1 MLNMQNSIIFLIV
14 FTLFS
19 YIIISPPSLH
29 EKILYFS
36 YCPDYQHNIF
46 SCPKN
51 HNIQYSKDIFK
62 VFPKE
67 QLVIF
72 KDLRELKS
80 CIVFDKNN
88 WKCLNEMMKDGVY
101 IDVLSSSLNEKNEI
115 TSLPIHSQ
123 ITVSDYYLKKIYS
136 LISSSE

>member
-1 MLNMQNSIIFLIV
+1 MQNSIIFLIA

-19 YIIISPPSLH
+19 YIIISPPSLQ

-36 YCPDYQHNIF
+36 YCPDYQHNIY

-88 WKCLNEMMKDGVY
+88 WKCLNEMMKDGAY
-101 IDVLSSSLNEKNEI
+101 IHFHSYSLDEKDEI

-123 ITVSDYYLKKIYS
+123 ITVSTYYLNSLNNFFKKK
-136 LISSSE
+136 